1 MAMIK
6 NIDELEFIIFCI
18 ENVAL
23 QLKISACDVYAM
35 FIEKN
40 IISYLI
46 ENFDVLHTLSKEY
59 IVDDIM
65 TLMKDGDIE

>member
-18 ENVAL
+18 ENVAM

-40 IISYLI
+40 IIRYLI

-65 TLMKDGDIE
+65 TFMKDGDIE

>member
-23 QLKISACDVYAM
+23 QLKMNASHVYAI

-40 IISYLI
+40 IISNLI